1 MGKRLRNIGKFYSSI
16 FMGNIGLIIFIG
28 LFFVLFQEHGWF
40 PNEELYE
47 ISQLVYLVILP
58 VCIGYAGGERIAGKS
73 GGILAVLMVAGA
85 LQADLN
91 VGILAAMIAGPLG
104 GAVWKYAGS
113 RMKERSGGSLQML
126 SGNLLTGILGGILAI
141 LAYEV
146 LAPLLLWISSEIS
159 TCLKTLVE
167 YRLLVL
173 MNVLIEPLKV
183 LFLNNIVNHGILVP
197 LGMSQMQEAGKSV
210 LFLLE
215 ANPGPG
221 FGMLAAL
228 FVVYREKRQE
238 YGTAMF
244 AQGAGGVHEVYF
256 PFVLENLWLVL
267 PLIAGGAAGTLWF
280 ELTDTGLT
288 APVSPGS
295 IITILL
301 MAGKENLVG
310 AAGGMVISAGVS
322 FLGSMLVLRLQGKQ
336 TEVTDA
342 GSDKA
347 AERHV
352 KTEGS
357 QAEEIQI
364 EEKSGA
370 IETVWEEKKPCDI
383 EEVQIKETPGVTE
396 TVWAEE
402 NPDSE
407 EDSQTEETKI
417 QGVQT
422 EETSGEEANNK
433 EEKKMAIKK
442 IGFICDAGVGSS
454 AMGAALFRRK
464 LMQSRIPDV
473 EVQAYA
479 SDQIP
484 EDLDLIVCQKDFLR
498 LLPEG
503 VKDTETLAVDSLM
516 GGEAFDELIIT
527 IQERNR

>member
-146 LAPLLLWISSEIS
+146 LAPLLLWISAEIS

-352 KTEGS
+352 KTEES
-357 QAEEIQI
+357 QAEE
-364 EEKSGA
+364 
-370 IETVWEEKKPCDI
+370 
-383 EEVQIKETPGVTE
+383 
-396 TVWAEE
+396 
-402 NPDSE
+402 NPASE

-484 EDLDLIVCQKDFLR
+484 DDLDLIVCQKDFLR

>member
-146 LAPLLLWISSEIS
+146 LAPLLLWISAEIS

-342 GSDKA
+342 GSDKE

-352 KTEGS
+352 KTEES
-357 QAEEIQI
+357 QAEE
-364 EEKSGA
+364 
-370 IETVWEEKKPCDI
+370 
-383 EEVQIKETPGVTE
+383 
-396 TVWAEE
+396 
-402 NPDSE
+402 NPASE

-484 EDLDLIVCQKDFLR
+484 DDLDLIVCQKDFLR

>member
-58 VCIGYAGGERIAGKS
+58 VRIGYAGGERIAGKS

-146 LAPLLLWISSEIS
+146 LAPLLLWISAEIS

-256 PFVLENLWLVL
+256 PFVLENLWLVF

-322 FLGSMLVLRLQGKQ
+322 FLGSMVVLRLQGKQ
-336 TEVTDA
+336 TEITDT
-342 GSDKA
+342 GSGKTE
-347 AERHV
+347 ERHV
-352 KTEGS
+352 KTEEA
-357 QAEEIQI
+357 Q
-364 EEKSGA
+364 
-370 IETVWEEKKPCDI
+370 
-383 EEVQIKETPGVTE
+383 
-396 TVWAEE
+396 
-402 NPDSE
+402 
-407 EDSQTEETKI
+407 EDFQTEETKI
-417 QGVQT
+417 QRVQT

-433 EEKKMAIKK
+433 EEKKMTIKK

-464 LMQSRIPDV
+464 LMQNRIPDV